1 MMIWD
6 EDEDDLSAIDPYT
19 AVNALLFG
27 KAGLDSD
34 KANKKM
40 EKLLKKQLKR
50 VDDEWAR
57 INGTD
62 ESLINLRT
70 TKIQRRKRNLKKVRN
85 LRMTRSLKRIKR
97 TKI

>member
-1 MMIWD
+1 M
-6 EDEDDLSAIDPYT
+6 SSIDPYT
-19 AVNALLFG
+19 AVKSLLFG
-27 KAGLDSD
+27 KVGLESD

-62 ESLINLRT
+62 DTSKKSKDYK
-70 TKIQRRKRNLKKVRN
+70 KIQRR
-85 LRMTRSLKRIKR
+85 
-97 TKI
+97 